1 MLKIM
6 LKKVICIICAVPLL
20 AVLSLA
26 PLRILAEE
34 DGGYGQAGACAENGI
49 LDGEAGDGSAV
60 REDMLSGPAGNAA
73 AQEEAA
79 GNGGSGEGETVDGM
93 ADGAGPGEGAS
104 EGADKVFGAG
114 DAGTGALSYTE
125 DDLYVMAHVLAGECQ
140 SYPDE
145 EQLYVGSVV
154 LNRRN
159 HPSFPDTVRGVV
171 FQKGQYTCTRD
182 GNYYREPT
190 GRNWENARRL
200 LESGSVLPGHVI
212 WQSGRRQGRGV
223 YIRTRWHYYCY

>member
-1 MLKIM
+1 M
-6 LKKVICIICAVPLL
+6 
-20 AVLSLA
+20 
-26 PLRILAEE
+26 
-34 DGGYGQAGACAENGI
+34 
-49 LDGEAGDGSAV
+49 
-60 REDMLSGPAGNAA
+60 
-73 AQEEAA
+73 
-79 GNGGSGEGETVDGM
+79 
-93 ADGAGPGEGAS
+93 
-104 EGADKVFGAG
+104 
-114 DAGTGALSYTE
+114 
-125 DDLYVMAHVLAGECQ
+125 YVMAHVLAGECQ

>member
-6 LKKVICIICAVPLL
+6 LKKVICTICIIPLL

-26 PLRILAEE
+26 PVRIRAEEADEYGKAGGSTADGILA
-34 DGGYGQAGACAENGI
+34 
-49 LDGEAGDGSAV
+49 GEPETGSAV
-60 REDMLSGPAGNAA
+60 REDALSGPAGNTVF
-73 AQEEAA
+73 QGEASEN
-79 GNGGSGEGETVDGM
+79 NGSEGKNAVESV
-93 ADGAGPGEGAS
+93 ADGAGSGDGAEG
-104 EGADKVFGAG
+104 
-114 DAGTGALSYTE
+114 AGTGSEAGEAGTRSYTE

-154 LNRRN
+154 LNRKN

-200 LESGSVLPGHVI
+200 LEHGSVLPGYVI

-223 YIRTRWHYYCY
+223 YIKTRWHYYCY

>member
-6 LKKVICIICAVPLL
+6 LKKVIGIMCAVPLL

-26 PLRILAEE
+26 PVRILAEE
-34 DGGYGQAGACAENGI
+34 AESGISAG
-49 LDGEAGDGSAV
+49 DWGDGSADQ
-60 REDMLSGPAGNAA
+60 EDALSGPAG
-73 AQEEAA
+73 EASVP
-79 GNGGSGEGETVDGM
+79 GRGVEDSVSGEERSEGM
-93 ADGAGPGEGAS
+93 ADGSAAGSAGEG
-104 EGADKVFGAG
+104 E
-114 DAGTGALSYTE
+114 AGTLSYTE

-154 LNRRN
+154 LNRKN

-223 YIRTRWHYYCY
+223 YIKTRWHYYCY